1 MTRGLS
7 PAERKIYAAEGLVRT
22 EVRLPQEIMAPMR
35 DLVAETLEAT
45 RGQPPESI
53 VCPYLPGW
61 NNLPEGIS
69 AQWLD
74 IAGTPLFL
82 DYVSSVLGPDII
94 LWGGQLFCKP
104 AGTGLEVPWHQDGQ
118 YWPIRPL
125 ATCSL
130 WLAIDDVNV
139 ANGCMRFIP
148 GSHQNGEL
156 FPHRDD
162 ARKDLVLNQVTE
174 DAYFDEATA
183 KDDELAAGEF
193 SLHDVF
199 LVHGSQPNRSGQR
212 RAGYV
217 LRFMPSASLFD
228 RGADKESGSAH
239 FQTRFAT
246 RPIYLMRG
254 DAGANSDLI
263 ARHPRYA

>member
-1 MTRGLS
+1 MTTGLS
-7 PAERKIYAAEGLVRT
+7 PAEREIYAAEGLVRT

-35 DLVAETLEAT
+35 DLVEETLEAT

-139 ANGCMRFIP
+139 ANGCMRVIP

-174 DAYFDEATA
+174 EAYFDEATA

>member
-1 MTRGLS
+1 MTTGLS
-7 PAERKIYAAEGLVRT
+7 PAEREIYAAEGLVRT

-118 YWPIRPL
+118 YWPTRPL

-174 DAYFDEATA
+174 EAYFDEATA

-217 LRFMPSASLFD
+217 LRFMPSASLVD

-239 FQTRFAT
+239 FQTRCAT
-246 RPIYLMRG
+246 RPIYLIRG